1 MALIEQQGSRLVVRS
16 AMTVE
21 TVGALLTESLPLLV
35 GNVEIDLDE
44 VVDVDSS
51 AISLMFEW
59 LRQSQERNAGVI
71 YANLPSTL
79 ESLAT
84 LYGVLDMIPQRAGA
98 AH

>member
-1 MALIEQQGSRLVVRS
+1 MSLIEQQGERLVIHS

-21 TVGALLTESLPLLV
+21 TVSALLSESLSLFT
-35 GNVEIDLDE
+35 GNVEIDLGE

-59 LRQSQERNAGVI
+59 LRMAQSAKVSVT
-71 YANLPSTL
+71 YANLPPTMI
-79 ESLAT
+79 SLAT
-84 LYGVLDMIPQRAGA
+84 LYEVLGLIPQRAGT